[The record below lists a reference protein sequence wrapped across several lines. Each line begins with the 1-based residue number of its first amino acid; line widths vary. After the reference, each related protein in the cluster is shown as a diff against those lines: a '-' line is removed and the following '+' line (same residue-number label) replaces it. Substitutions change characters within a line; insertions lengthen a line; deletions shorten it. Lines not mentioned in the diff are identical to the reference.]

1 MPKGCEDAANWDCM
15 RPNLARLA
23 SREFD
28 GMAAALGAGAR
39 RLLDLPRQHGGQLV
53 VQQTSDIG
61 HHVSLLYVF

>member
-1 MPKGCEDAANWDCM
+1 M